1 MRFKKVKLRKDT
13 DYVYC
18 FLKDKVIREEECDYY
33 EHNLECDKN
42 NDFWSR
48 THIKG
53 TNAGYCIEGV
63 SGSVLNDCGYCIKKE
78 EKYEEYILP
87 THAGRKYGLET
98 ENNSLI
104 DKIKKLW

>member
-33 EHNLECDKN
+33 EHN
-42 NDFWSR
+42 
-48 THIKG
+48 G
-53 TNAGYCIEGV
+53 IEGV
-63 SGSVLNDCGYCIKKE
+63 SGRVLNDCGYCIKKE

-87 THAGRKYGLET
+87 THAGRKYGLEP